1 MGTTQITPI
10 FILATCILRNRDSK
24 HFFLHMVICALHV
37 SSVDVNNAAA
47 EPVRPQLL
55 IPSRKGYGVLSVPT
69 QEQYE

>member
-1 MGTTQITPI
+1 
-10 FILATCILRNRDSK
+10 
-24 HFFLHMVICALHV
+24 MVICALHV

-55 IPSRKGYGVLSVPT
+55 IPARKGYGVLSVPT